1 MKVLDFVL
9 IIKSKSKYNKRDEW
23 NIVINSIKNNPKLV
37 KQLLEAINPLLSKT
51 NINKKD
57 IELILK
63 G

>member
-9 IIKSKSKYNKRDEW
+9 IIKSNSKYNKKDEW
-23 NIVINSIKNNPKLV
+23 SIVINSIKDNPKLV
-37 KQLLEAINPLLSKT
+37 KQLLESINPLLSKT

>member
-1 MKVLDFVL
+1 MKAIDFIL
-9 IIKSKSKYNKRDEW
+9 IIKSNTKYSKKDEW
-23 NIVINSIKNNPKLV
+23 SIIINSIKDNPKLV
-37 KQLLEAINPLLSKT
+37 KQLIESINPLLNKT